1 MDEGR
6 RTILA
11 AIGLVATGGLLFAVM
26 NAIVKA
32 LLARYPVLMLLWA
45 RTFFHVLFVAIV
57 IPGAVVGAL
66 RTREPGIQLAR
77 SVLLGSSTLLNF
89 SALMY
94 LPLGDVAAITFL
106 SPIIVAAI
114 ALLVLRER
122 VSFLRWLA
130 IGTGFLGALL
140 IVRPT
145 GAGGVGPGALLALG
159 CATAYA
165 VYQISTRMVREAEPL
180 VSLLFS
186 GLVGAVLFT
195 ALLPWGWRTPGLF
208 DLALMVATGV
218 LGAIGHLMII
228 LALRRAEA
236 SRVSPFNYLQLVWA
250 MTASYLAFGDVPRST
265 TLAGAAI
272 IVASGL
278 WLYRLDIAE
287 LARRSGAGEP
297 GEVAAVPD
305 ATGSGGERGD
315 AGGRS

>member
-1 MDEGR
+1 MDEGK
-6 RTILA
+6 RTILV
-11 AIGLVATGGLLFAVM
+11 AIGLVTTGGLLFAVM

-122 VSFLRWLA
+122 VSLLRWLA

-145 GAGGVGPGALLALG
+145 GAAGVGPGALLALG
-159 CATAYA
+159 CASAYA

-195 ALLPWGWRTPGLF
+195 ALLPWGWRTPGLV
-208 DLALMVATGV
+208 DLARMVAAGV

-236 SRVSPFNYLQLVWA
+236 SRVSPFNYLQLVWSMA
-250 MTASYLAFGDVPRST
+250 ASYLAFGDVPAPA

-272 IVASGL
+272 IVGSGL
-278 WLYRLDIAE
+278 WLYRLDVAE
-287 LARRSGAGEP
+287 LPRRGGAGER
-297 GEVAAVPD
+297 GEPAAVPD
-305 ATGSGGERGD
+305 ARRSGGERDG
-315 AGGRS
+315 AGHRS

>member
-1 MDEGR
+1 MDRGK
-6 RTILA
+6 RTILV
-11 AIGLVATGGLLFAVM
+11 AIGLVTTGGLLFAIM

-57 IPGAVVGAL
+57 IPGAVAGAL

-89 SALMY
+89 TALVY

-106 SPIIVAAI
+106 SPILVAAI
-114 ALLVLRER
+114 ALVVLRER
-122 VSFLRWLA
+122 VSPVRWLA

-145 GAGGVGPGALLALG
+145 GAGIGPGALLALG
-159 CATAYA
+159 CAAAYA
-165 VYQISTRMVREAEPL
+165 TYQISTRMVREAEPL

-195 ALLPWGWRTPGLF
+195 LLLPWGWRTPTLV
-208 DLALMVATGV
+208 DLALMATTGV

-250 MTASYLAFGDVPRST
+250 MAASYVAFGDVPSPA
-265 TLAGAAI
+265 TLAGASI
-272 IVASGL
+272 IAGSGL
-278 WLYRLDIAE
+278 WLYRLDIGE
-287 LARRSGAGEP
+287 LARRSA
-297 GEVAAVPD
+297 
-305 ATGSGGERGD
+305 
-315 AGGRS
+315 GRSD

>member
-1 MDEGR
+1 MDEGKR
-6 RTILA
+6 AILV
-11 AIGLVATGGLLFAVM
+11 AIGLMTLSGLLFAVM

-57 IPGAVVGAL
+57 IPAAVTGAL
-66 RTREPGIQLAR
+66 RTSEPEIQLAR
-77 SVLLGSSTLLNF
+77 SVLLGASTLLNF
-89 SALMY
+89 TALLY

-106 SPIIVAAI
+106 SPILVAAI
-114 ALLVLRER
+114 ALVVLRER
-122 VSFLRWLA
+122 VGLLRWAA

-145 GAGGVGPGALLALG
+145 GAGIGPGAVLALG
-159 CATAYA
+159 CAAAYA
-165 VYQISTRMVREAEPL
+165 IYQISTRMVREAEPL

-195 ALLPWGWRTPGLF
+195 LLLPWGWRTPGPL
-208 DLALMVATGV
+208 DLALMAATGV

-250 MTASYLAFGDVPRST
+250 MAASYLAFGDVPSPA
-265 TLAGAAI
+265 TLLGAAI
-272 IVASGL
+272 IVGSGL
-278 WLYRLDIAE
+278 WLYRLDVAE
-287 LARRSGAGEP
+287 LARRS
-297 GEVAAVPD
+297 AAV
-305 ATGSGGERGD
+305 R
-315 AGGRS
+315 

>member
-1 MDEGR
+1 MEQGK

-11 AIGLVATGGLLFAVM
+11 AIALVTTGGLLFAIM

-45 RTFFHVLFVAIV
+45 RTFFHVLFVALV
-57 IPGAVVGAL
+57 IPAAVIGAL

-89 SALMY
+89 TALLY

-106 SPIIVAAI
+106 SPIMVAAI
-114 ALLVLRER
+114 ALVVLRER
-122 VSFLRWLA
+122 VGLLRWLA

-145 GAGGVGPGALLALG
+145 GAGIGPGAALALG

-165 VYQISTRMVREAEPL
+165 IYQISTRMVREAEPL

-195 ALLPWGWRTPGLF
+195 ALLPWGWRTPDPV
-208 DLALMVATGV
+208 DLALMAATGV

-250 MTASYLAFGDVPRST
+250 MAASYLAFGDVPSSA

-278 WLYRLDIAE
+278 WLYRLDVAE
-287 LARRSGAGEP
+287 LARRTAP
-297 GEVAAVPD
+297 AL
-305 ATGSGGERGD
+305 R
-315 AGGRS
+315 R

>member
-6 RTILA
+6 RNILA
-11 AIGLVATGGLLFAVM
+11 AIGLVTLGGLLFAVM

-45 RTFFHVLFVAIV
+45 RTFFHVLFVAMV
-57 IPGAVVGAL
+57 IPAAVAGAL
-66 RTREPGIQLAR
+66 RTREPKIQLAR
-77 SVLLGSSTLLNF
+77 SVLLGASTLLNF
-89 SALMY
+89 TALLY

-106 SPIIVAAI
+106 SPILVAAI
-114 ALLVLRER
+114 ALVVLRER
-122 VSFLRWLA
+122 VGPLRWAA

-145 GAGGVGPGALLALG
+145 GAGIGPGAALALG
-159 CATAYA
+159 CAAAYA
-165 VYQISTRMVREAEPL
+165 IYQISTRMVREAEPL

-195 ALLPWGWRTPGLF
+195 LLLPWGWRTPAPL
-208 DLALMVATGV
+208 DLALMAATGV

-250 MTASYLAFGDVPRST
+250 MAASYLAFGDVPSPA
-265 TLAGAAI
+265 TLLGAAI
-272 IVASGL
+272 IVGSGL

-287 LARRSGAGEP
+287 LARRSAAG
-297 GEVAAVPD
+297 
-305 ATGSGGERGD
+305 R
-315 AGGRS
+315 

>member
-1 MDEGR
+1 VDEGR
-6 RTILA
+6 RNILA
-11 AIGLVATGGLLFAVM
+11 AIGLMTLSGLLFAVM
-26 NAIVKA
+26 NAMVKA

-57 IPGAVVGAL
+57 IPAAVTGAL
-66 RTREPGIQLAR
+66 RTREPVIQLAR
-77 SVLLGSSTLLNF
+77 SVLLGASTVLNF
-89 SALMY
+89 TALLY

-106 SPIIVAAI
+106 SPILVAAI
-114 ALLVLRER
+114 ALVVLRER
-122 VSFLRWLA
+122 VGLLRWAA

-145 GAGGVGPGALLALG
+145 GAGIGPGAVLALG
-159 CATAYA
+159 CAAAYA
-165 VYQISTRMVREAEPL
+165 IYQISTRMVREAEPL

-195 ALLPWGWRTPGLF
+195 LLLPWGWRTPGPL
-208 DLALMVATGV
+208 DLALMAATGV

-250 MTASYLAFGDVPRST
+250 MAASYLAFGDVPSPA
-265 TLAGAAI
+265 TLLGAAI
-272 IVASGL
+272 IVGSGL

-287 LARRSGAGEP
+287 LARRS
-297 GEVAAVPD
+297 AAV
-305 ATGSGGERGD
+305 R
-315 AGGRS
+315 

>member
-11 AIGLVATGGLLFAVM
+11 AIGLMTAGGFLFAIM

-45 RTFFHVLFVAIV
+45 RTFFHVLVVAIV
-57 IPGAVVGAL
+57 IPSAVTGAL
-66 RTREPGIQLAR
+66 RTRERGTQLLRGA
-77 SVLLGSSTLLNF
+77 LLGASTLLNF
-89 SALMY
+89 SALQF
-94 LPLGDVAAITFL
+94 LPLGDVASITFL
-106 SPIIVAAI
+106 SPILVAAI

-122 VSFLRWLA
+122 VGVLRWLA
-130 IGTGFLGALL
+130 IGCGFVGALL

-145 GAGGVGPGALLALG
+145 GAGIGPGALLALG
-159 CATAYA
+159 CAAAYA
-165 VYQISTRMVREAEPL
+165 IYQISTRIVREAEPL

-186 GLVGAVLFT
+186 GLVGAVLFSL
-195 ALLPWGWRTPGLF
+195 LLPFGWRTPEPL
-208 DLALMVATGV
+208 DLALMLATGV
-218 LGAIGHLMII
+218 LGAVGHLMII

-250 MTASYLAFGDVPRST
+250 IAAGYVAFGDLPTRW

-278 WLYRLDIAE
+278 WLYRLDTAE
-287 LARRSGAGEP
+287 LARRRAAAAGAG
-297 GEVAAVPD
+297 
-305 ATGSGGERGD
+305 GG
-315 AGGRS
+315 